1 MKMSTC
7 CATQE
12 HESDRNK
19 HETAAA
25 SVTSAESG
33 YLIAV
38 VKYMKRAGR
47 YVPHL
52 VMFPRKNMQ
61 IELTDGTPP
70 ESISVWMNPDCHFVK

>member
-1 MKMSTC
+1 MKMSKC

-19 HETAAA
+19 NERAVA

-33 YLIAV
+33 YLIIV
-38 VKYMKRAGR
+38 VKYMNTARG

-61 IELTDGTPP
+61 IELTNDTPP
-70 ESISVWMNPDCHFVK
+70 EFIYVGMAPD